1 MRERKGT
8 VAEVCGVEGSSVSWK
23 PEPVG
28 LYLYFDGDGDGGM
41 IEVEVEIE
49 VLFVRVCL

>member
-1 MRERKGT
+1 MRDRKGT